1 MTRAVRALFA
11 AVLVVGLAASCAR
24 SPGQLVL
31 WFYASGNEGEQ
42 YTQAAQD
49 CSTAQYQ
56 IRTRLLPRDADSQRL
71 QLARRLAGDDASLDL
86 MLLDVVWTAEF
97 AEAGWAVPLPDRLV
111 PEVRDKSLPGPYATA
126 VWKGAL
132 YAFPA
137 NTNTQ
142 LLWYRKDLVGAA
154 PTTWAGVLDRAQQ
167 LAATGGPGQI
177 AVQAAPYE
185 GLMVWFNTLLA
196 SAGGAILAA
205 DGKTP
210 TLKDTPEHRAA
221 TVKALTII
229 RDVARARGADPSISQ
244 SDETTARLALE
255 QGRAAFEVNW
265 PYVRNSVVENA
276 KTGGVAFS
284 PEALG
289 DSPYPRV
296 DPDKPARVTLGGYNL
311 AVASTSRHRDLAFQ
325 AADCITGERAQRQVA
340 VGNGV
345 PPTIRAVFDDPR
357 FQAAYPLWRQVLGQL
372 QENSAAIRPATPVYQ
387 TLSKLMTAKLNP
399 PADIDPER
407 TVDVLDEQVRKAV
420 AGEGLVP

>member
-1 MTRAVRALFA
+1 MSRAVRVLLA
-11 AVLVVGLAASCAR
+11 AVLAVGLVASCAR
-24 SPGQLVL
+24 QAGPLVL
-31 WFYASGNEGEQ
+31 WLYASGNEGEQ
-42 YTQAAQD
+42 YTRAAKD

-56 IRTRLLPRDADSQRL
+56 VETRLLPREADSQRL

-97 AEAGWAVPLPDRLV
+97 AEAGWAVPLPERLV
-111 PEVRDKSLPGPYATA
+111 SEVRGKSLPGPYTTA
-126 VWKGAL
+126 IWKGVL

-142 LLWYRKDLVGAA
+142 LLWYRKDLVGDA
-154 PTTWAGVLDRAQQ
+154 PATWAGLIDQAQRFARA
-167 LAATGGPGQI
+167 GGPGQI

-185 GLMVWFNTLLA
+185 GLMVWFNTLLV
-196 SAGGAILAA
+196 SAGGAILAP

-210 TLKDTPEHRAA
+210 TLEDTPEHRAA
-221 TVKALTII
+221 TVKALTVI

-244 SDETTARLALE
+244 SNETTARLALE

-265 PYVRNSVVENA
+265 PYVLNSVIENA
-276 KTGGVAFS
+276 KSGGVAFA

-289 DSPYPRV
+289 HEQYPRV

-311 AVASTSRHRDLAFQ
+311 AVASTSRHKDLAFQ
-325 AADCITGERAQRQVA
+325 AAKCITGEREQRQVA

-345 PPTIRAVFDDPR
+345 PPTIRSVFDDPE
-357 FQAAYPLWRQVLGQL
+357 FQAVYPLWRQVLGQL
-372 QENSAAIRPATPVYQ
+372 QEDSAAIRPATPVYQ
-387 TLSKLMTAKLNP
+387 TLSKLVTAKLNP

-407 TVDVLDEQVRKAV
+407 MVDVLDKEVGKAV